1 MNGSLPPANSW
12 NPAAPCDTPS
22 DSPSIVN
29 GITITGVPATIVA
42 ASSGY
47 YVWSI
52 TLNDGAAPPNFT
64 VDHYDSAGN
73 LIDHPIEVSG
83 VDGSIT
89 FNDPVYLSRDP
100 LAPLEAATKEYVDG
114 VSLLGQDAP
123 SDGNTY
129 GRTNATWVNLAPPA
143 LGYLSLGGGYLSGA
157 IGFNP
162 PNPQQRFIQGSSP
175 APTSSPR
182 WLMYFGDTTAE
193 SGGNVGSNFTLTSYP
208 DAGGLSTVQLTIT
221 RTGVWTV
228 PGQVNV
234 TGAINMASP
243 GNLKIS
249 GGNSGDAL
257 MSDGAGNVLW
267 GSGGSGGGITD
278 APIDGNQYG
287 RQNANWTLVPSQVIS
302 TDAPGTTVPYG
313 RITGA
318 WQALGQMAT
327 QADAIA
333 SPGVFFV
340 RSNGGWIN
348 LNQTNM
354 FLPLAGGTLT
364 GALTISGAGSILN
377 VSSAPI
383 YLSAAPNNRVIAGFN
398 AAGTQPRW
406 ALYYGDATA
415 ESGGNAGSNFSLS
428 RYSDTG
434 VIIDTPLSVSRA
446 TGLVSMPDGATTT
459 PPAPGDNSSL
469 LATTSWVNAAIAAI
483 PSPPQPTPP
492 IGENRIINGNFA
504 INQRAYASGAGISAA
519 AYGHD
524 RWKAGAAGCSYTFTA
539 ALPDTTITITAGTL
553 TQVIE
558 AGVIEGGVYTLSW
571 TGTAQARVYQGTPTG
586 AYAPSPIVT
595 ASLPAGVNTIVEF
608 NTGTVVRVK
617 LEIGSVATPFNRQTM
632 AKSLADCQRYYQIGE
647 VQQQVLSAGAGG
659 YSTRI
664 PLPVVMRAAPTMTPT
679 FTVQTGATGGLTA
692 STTAPGAVVIFAQT
706 VTAAAGGAVNV
717 FGSWTASA
725 EL

>member
-12 NPAAPCDTPS
+12 SPAAPCDTPS

-29 GITITGVPATIVA
+29 GITITGTPATIVA
-42 ASSGY
+42 VSSGFS
-47 YVWSI
+47 VWSI
-52 TLNDGAAPPNFT
+52 TLNDGGAPPNFT
-64 VDHYDSAGN
+64 IDHYDSAGN

-100 LAPLEAATKEYVDG
+100 LAPLEAATKEYVDAS
-114 VSLLGQDAP
+114 SLIGQDVP
-123 SDGNTY
+123 QGMGICGRENLSGNGAWTP
-129 GRTNATWVNLAPPA
+129 LAPPA
-143 LGYLSLGGGYLSGA
+143 LPYLPLAGGFVTGGITLQSANGGVRYVAGQTAAQAYRWA
-157 IGFNP
+157 I
-162 PNPQQRFIQGSSP
+162 
-175 APTSSPR
+175 
-182 WLMYFGDTTAE
+182 YYGDATVET
-193 SGGNVGSNFTLTSYP
+193 GGNSGSNFVLTGFT
-208 DAGGLSTVQLTIT
+208 DAGAGVPQLTID
-221 RTGVWTV
+221 RNGNWTV

-234 TGAINMASP
+234 TGAISLASP
-243 GNLKIS
+243 GNLKIG

-267 GSGGSGGGITD
+267 GAGGSGGGITD

-302 TDAPGTTVPYG
+302 ADAPGTTVPYG

-406 ALYYGDATA
+406 AMYYGDATT

-446 TGLVSMPDGATTT
+446 SGLVSMPDGATVPTA
-459 PPAPGDNSSL
+459 APGDNSSL
-469 LATTSWVNAAIAAI
+469 TANTAWVNAAIAAI
-483 PSPPQPTPP
+483 PPPPQPTPP

-504 INQRAYASGAGISAA
+504 INQRGYTSGAGISAA

-539 ALPDTTITITAGTL
+539 ALPDTTITITAGSL

-571 TGTAQARVYQGTPTG
+571 TGTAQARVYQGAPTG
-586 AYAPSPIVT
+586 AYASSPVVT
-595 ASLPAGVNTIVEF
+595 TALAVGVNTIIEF
-608 NTGTVVRVK
+608 NIGTVVRVK
-617 LEIGSVATPFNRQTM
+617 FEIGSVATPFNRPSLT
-632 AKSLADCQRYYQIGE
+632 KSTADCQRYYQVG
-647 VQQQVLSAGAGG
+647 VFNGSGNLAANGWWGWSWA
-659 YSTRI
+659 
-664 PLPVVMRAAPTMTPT
+664 LPVQMRANPT
-679 FTVQTGATGGLTA
+679 VGVNA
-692 STTAPGAVVIFAQT
+692 TTATNVANVSMAGVAGSSVYISA
-706 VTAAAGGAVNV
+706 TAIAAGNV
-717 FGSWTASA
+717 ALQGNYNASA